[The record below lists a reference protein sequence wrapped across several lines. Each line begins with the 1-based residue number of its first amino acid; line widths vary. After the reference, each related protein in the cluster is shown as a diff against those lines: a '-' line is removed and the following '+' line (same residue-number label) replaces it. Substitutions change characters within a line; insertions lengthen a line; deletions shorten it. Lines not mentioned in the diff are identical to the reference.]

1 MRGHTQSGRGRASS
15 GWRRMVVLFS
25 LAGLCEVC
33 AYGQVT
39 AFTPLHLPN
48 LGIDQSQVAFWVGAI
63 TSVSAVV
70 GLPFLPF
77 WGALA
82 DRYGR
87 KPLIIRSFVAA
98 FVALALAAIAPNV
111 WIFAVARSLQS
122 LGLGNTGLMLATLAE
137 TAPPARV
144 GLAFGLVN
152 GANPVG
158 AFLGPLVGGPVI
170 DRLGFGTLLAADALV
185 MAIIVAL
192 LAFGY
197 RDAFVP
203 ASRTGSLTA
212 MARDGVAFI
221 VRSRRLRVLFPAY
234 FVLFSGWMLAYI
246 YVPLIVA
253 GLYTGSDPGT
263 AVGLVLGAGGVVALV
278 ATPAIGA
285 LSDRFGQW
293 RTLLTGT
300 VAMCVLWLLPYFARE
315 LFAFTVLW
323 ALANG
328 IVSGVFS
335 VSFNVLA
342 GSTNEAQRGRV
353 MTFGYL
359 PANMGFVIGP
369 AIGTVVTSTDV
380 FLVFPTAAMLT
391 ALGLVAILYAQRQP
405 TAV

>member
-1 MRGHTQSGRGRASS
+1 
-15 GWRRMVVLFS
+15 MVALFS

-39 AFTPLHLPN
+39 AFTPLHLPEI
-48 LGIDQSQVAFWVGAI
+48 GIEPTEVAFWVGAI
-63 TSVSAVV
+63 TSASSVV

-82 DRYGR
+82 DRFGR

-98 FVALALAAIAPNV
+98 FVALALTAIAPNV
-111 WIFAVARSLQS
+111 WVFAVARGIQS

-137 TAPPARV
+137 NAPRERV

-158 AFLGPLVGGPVI
+158 AFLGPLVGGPIV
-170 DRLGFGTLLAADALV
+170 DQVGFGALLASDALV
-185 MAIIVAL
+185 MALVVAL
-192 LAFGY
+192 LVFGY
-197 RDAFVP
+197 RDGFAP
-203 ASRTGSLTA
+203 GKTTRSLTA
-212 MARDGVAFI
+212 MARDGVVLI

-253 GLYTGSDPGT
+253 RLYSGTDPAT
-263 AVGLVLGAGGVVALV
+263 VVGVVFGAGGVTALV
-278 ATPAIGA
+278 ATPGIGA
-285 LSDRFGQW
+285 LADRFGHW
-293 RTLLTGT
+293 RTLLSGA
-300 VAMCVLWLLPYFARE
+300 VVMCGLWLLPYFARD
-315 LFAFTVLW
+315 LFTFTLLW
-323 ALANG
+323 ALING

-342 GSTNEAQRGRV
+342 ASATDAERGRV

-359 PANMGFVIGP
+359 PANMGFVLGP
-369 AIGTVVTSTDV
+369 AIGSVVASVDV
-380 FLVFPTAAMLT
+380 FLVFPTAT
-391 ALGLVAILYAQRQP
+391 ALTGLGLAAIVYAQRQP
-405 TAV
+405 VAG

>member
-1 MRGHTQSGRGRASS
+1 
-15 GWRRMVVLFS
+15 
-25 LAGLCEVC
+25 
-33 AYGQVT
+33 
-39 AFTPLHLPN
+39 
-48 LGIDQSQVAFWVGAI
+48 
-63 TSVSAVV
+63 
-70 GLPFLPF
+70 
-77 WGALA
+77 
-82 DRYGR
+82 
-87 KPLIIRSFVAA
+87 
-98 FVALALAAIAPNV
+98 
-111 WIFAVARSLQS
+111 
-122 LGLGNTGLMLATLAE
+122 
-137 TAPPARV
+137 
-144 GLAFGLVN
+144 
-152 GANPVG
+152 
-158 AFLGPLVGGPVI
+158 
-170 DRLGFGTLLAADALV
+170 
-185 MAIIVAL
+185 
-192 LAFGY
+192 
-197 RDAFVP
+197 
-203 ASRTGSLTA
+203 

-253 GLYTGSDPGT
+253 DLYAGTDQGT

-293 RTLLTGT
+293 RTLLSGT
-300 VAMCVLWLLPYFARE
+300 VVMCVLWLLPYFARE
-315 LFAFTVLW
+315 LVAFTVLW

-342 GSTNEAQRGRV
+342 GSTSEAHRGRV

-380 FLVFPTAAMLT
+380 FLVFPTAAVLT